1 MGLAGLCGQYDGQV
15 RREIKSSIQ
24 RGGHLFITLHL
35 PEVLCYDNGRS
46 QLDLRQWQLL
56 QTVTTHVTA

>member
-1 MGLAGLCGQYDGQV
+1 MMGLAGLCGQYDGQV

-46 QLDLRQWQLL
+46 QLDLRQW
-56 QTVTTHVTA
+56 